1 MWLSSRSGDSSFQD
15 CTIIIFTPSW
25 LHRIVG
31 ASYYAIVTFF
41 FTSDAS
47 QESRVRIRLF
57 DIESNYYI
65 RARYI
70 FISLAINKARL
81 FQAFTHQTRY
91 IYIYIYINTISRH
104 IIMCT
109 VDDITMRP
117 SSSNR
122 CRLFSIFV
130 MDRIQKFSP
139 GKNNLAFWKISLR
152 LARVCAI
159 WYILRFGV
167 IALIARNDRIVRLI
181 VGFRIMAAGN
191 TGVEI
196 RSLKWRV

>member
-1 MWLSSRSGDSSFQD
+1 MQLWLFFSQVMRHKSLASVYVYSTSSR
-15 CTIIIFTPSW
+15 III
-25 LHRIVG
+25 
-31 ASYYAIVTFF
+31 YALGIFLF
-41 FTSDAS
+41 LW
-47 QESRVRIRLF
+47 RLIRLVY
-57 DIESNYYI
+57 SK
-65 RARYI
+65 R
-70 FISLAINKARL
+70 SPTRL
-81 FQAFTHQTRY
+81 G

-139 GKNNLAFWKISLR
+139 GKNNLPFWKISLR